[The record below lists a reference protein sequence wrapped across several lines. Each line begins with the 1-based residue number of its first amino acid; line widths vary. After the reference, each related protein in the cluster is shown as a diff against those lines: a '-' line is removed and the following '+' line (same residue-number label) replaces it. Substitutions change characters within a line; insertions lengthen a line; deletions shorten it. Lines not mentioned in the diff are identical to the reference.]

1 MILSV
6 SLVMYLYT
14 YLYSMYIYLHIY
26 IFIHLPQ
33 MSFPDAPGFFSVS
46 PGLSVAASRLSLLS
60 ALAAGG
66 TAAADAPVPQRAGA
80 ARVMP
85 QDVIKTMI
93 NQINMN
99 ASSPKSPCL
108 QVL

>member
-1 MILSV
+1 
-6 SLVMYLYT
+6 
-14 YLYSMYIYLHIY
+14 
-26 IFIHLPQ
+26 

-66 TAAADAPVPQRAGA
+66 TAAAHAPVPQRAGA

-93 NQINMN
+93 N
-99 ASSPKSPCL
+99 
-108 QVL
+108 